1 MKTKLVV
8 VDTETGG
15 LRADR
20 HALLS
25 IAAVDSAGGEAFHAL
40 IRPSADW
47 IVEAGALEVNG
58 LTLDFLRDAGR
69 AESVVMTEFQL
80 WMDARRGSMVA
91 GCNVAFDIGFLE
103 AAAKRSGLK
112 WQAGRSLD
120 LRGAAWLAYETKGLN
135 LAIGKD
141 GNPKLSLDS
150 IAGALGLSRTSEKHD
165 ALEDA
170 LLTMAC
176 FRELLAN

>member
-25 IAAVDSAGGEAFHAL
+25 LAAVDSVRGEAFHAL

-69 AESVVMTEFQL
+69 AESVVMAEFAA

-120 LRGAAWLAYETKGLN
+120 LRGAAWLAYETKGLE

-150 IAGALGLSRTSEKHD
+150 ISNALGLSRTTEKHD

-176 FRELLAN
+176 FRELLG

>member
-1 MKTKLVV
+1 MKTRIIV

-25 IAAVDSAGGEAFHAL
+25 IAAVDSEGGEAFHSV

-47 IVEAGALEVNG
+47 LVEKEALEVNG
-58 LTLDFLRDAGR
+58 LSLDFLRDVGV
-69 AESVVMTEFQL
+69 AEAVVMKDFVE
-80 WMDARRGSMVA
+80 WMRARKGAMFA
-91 GCNVAFDIGFLE
+91 GVNPAFDVAFLE
-103 AAAKRSGLK
+103 AAAKRSDIK
-112 WQAGRSLD
+112 WKCGRALD
-120 LRGAAWLAYETKGLN
+120 LRGAAWLAYETRGLP
-135 LAIGKD
+135 LQLGGD
-141 GNPKLSLDS
+141 GNPRLSLDS
-150 IAGALGLSRTSEKHD
+150 IAGALGLSRSGEKHD

-176 FRELLAN
+176 FKMLCF